1 MGAETKAQMTPILIL
16 AAGASAR
23 MGGADK
29 LAEPV
34 AGVALLRDRAT
45 AALATGEPVHIALPG
60 QGHPRAGLVT
70 DLPVTLHPVPDA
82 THGLA
87 HTLRAAVAALP
98 SCQRFLVLLADLPE
112 ITTTDLRTVLD
123 APARAPQARIWRG
136 ATATGQ
142 PGHPVLFDSSLRP
155 AFATLT
161 GDTGAEAIIRAHQA
175 ETVLV
180 PLPGQ
185 HARRDLDT
193 PADWAAF
200 RAETGL

>member
-1 MGAETKAQMTPILIL
+1 MEEQLTPILIL

-23 MGGADK
+23 MGGVDK
-29 LAEPV
+29 LTKPVGGEP
-34 AGVALLRDRAT
+34 LLRDRAA

-60 QGHPRAGLVT
+60 LDHPRARVVA
-70 DLPVTLHPVPDA
+70 DLPVTLHPIDDA
-82 THGLA
+82 AHGLA

-98 SCQRFLVLLADLPE
+98 PCRRFLVLLADLPE
-112 ITTTDLRTVLD
+112 ITTADLCAVLG
-123 APARAPQARIWRG
+123 APGLAPQARIWRG
-136 ATATGQ
+136 ATARGE
-142 PGHPVLFDSSLRP
+142 PGHPVLFDATLRP
-155 AFATLT
+155 AFAALT
-161 GDTGAEAIIRAHQA
+161 GDTGAEAIIRARQA

-200 RAETGL
+200 LAETGR

>member
-1 MGAETKAQMTPILIL
+1 MTPILIL

-23 MGGADK
+23 MDGADK
-29 LAEPV
+29 LTLPV
-34 AGVALLRDRAT
+34 GGIPLLRDRAA
-45 AALATGEPVHIALPG
+45 AALATGEPVHIALPAPD
-60 QGHPRAGLVT
+60 HPRAKLVA
-70 DLPVTLHPVPDA
+70 DLPVTLHTIEDA
-82 THGLA
+82 AHGLA

-98 SCQRFLVLLADLPE
+98 PCQRFLVLLADLPE
-112 ITTTDLRTVLD
+112 ITTDDLRAVLA
-123 APARAPQARIWRG
+123 APARAPRARLWRG
-136 ATATGQ
+136 ATATGK
-142 PGHPVLFDSSLRP
+142 PGHPVLFDASLRP

-175 ETVLV
+175 ATELV

-200 RAETGL
+200 RAETGR

>member
-1 MGAETKAQMTPILIL
+1 MTPILIL

-23 MGGADK
+23 MGGVDK

-34 AGVALLRDRAT
+34 GGVPLLRDRAA

-60 QGHPRAGLVT
+60 HDHPRAALVA
-70 DLPVTLHPVPDA
+70 DLPVTLHQVVDA
-82 THGLA
+82 AHGLA

-98 SCQRFLVLLADLPE
+98 PCPRFLVLLADLPE
-112 ITTTDLRTVLD
+112 ITTDDIRAVLD
-123 APARAPQARIWRG
+123 APNRAPRARIWRG
-136 ATATGQ
+136 ATVAGQ
-142 PGHPVLFDSSLRP
+142 PGHPVLFDATLRP
-155 AFATLT
+155 AFAALA

-180 PLPGQ
+180 PLPGR